1 MSSGED
7 GYCSSDS
14 PRAESPDQPQAAA
27 AADADADAESPRAG
41 AGPNKRDLH
50 ASSPAAKRRYGRGS
64 SAAAVAGKGV

>member
-14 PRAESPDQPQAAA
+14 PRAETPDQPQAAA
-27 AADADADAESPRAG
+27 AADADAESPRAG

-64 SAAAVAGKGV
+64 SAAAVAGTGV

>member
-14 PRAESPDQPQAAA
+14 PRAETPDQPQAA
-27 AADADADAESPRAG
+27 ADAESPRAG

>member
-14 PRAESPDQPQAAA
+14 SRAESPDQPQAAA
-27 AADADADAESPRAG
+27 AADADVESPRAG

-50 ASSPAAKRRYGRGS
+50 ASPPAKRRYGRGS
-64 SAAAVAGKGV
+64 SAAAVAGTGL

>member
-14 PRAESPDQPQAAA
+14 PRAESPDQPQ
-27 AADADADAESPRAG
+27 ADADAESPRAG

-64 SAAAVAGKGV
+64 SAAAVAGTGV